1 MVGDRTRGF
10 VELIR
15 PGNAIAAGF
24 LTFIGAF
31 VADAFA
37 DPVMIGAAV
46 GATIAATGA
55 GMSINDYFDREID
68 RINQPDRAIPRGAV
82 TPREALG
89 FSIVLFAI
97 AVALVLLLPV
107 LAIVIAGVNLF
118 ALVAYTK
125 LFKGFSGLG
134 NIVVGYLTG
143 SAFLFGAAAVGS
155 VTVAVLVLF
164 ALAALS
170 TVARE
175 IVKDVED
182 MEGDREEGLRTL
194 PIVVGDR
201 TSLILAAV
209 VLALAVLASPVPFI
223 RGTFG
228 IAYLVLVIP
237 CDLLMLYSVYE
248 GFRNPTAGQSHLKYS
263 MYLAAV
269 AFVVGRAT
277 TIIG

>member
-1 MVGDRTRGF
+1 MVGDRTRGL
-10 VELIR
+10 VELTR

-31 VADAFA
+31 VAEGFSN
-37 DPVMIGAAV
+37 PVIIGAAV
-46 GATIAATGA
+46 GATIAATAA
-55 GMSINDYFDREID
+55 GMAINDYFDREID

-97 AVALVLLLPV
+97 AVAFVLTLPV

-125 LFKGFSGLG
+125 LFKGVMGLG
-134 NIVVGYLTG
+134 NAVVGYLTG

-182 MEGDREEGLRTL
+182 VEGDREEGLSTL
-194 PIVVGDR
+194 PIVIGSR
-201 TSLILAAV
+201 ESLILAAV
-209 VLALAVLASPVPFI
+209 VLAIAVLASPVPFI
-223 RGTFG
+223 RETFG
-228 IAYLVLVIP
+228 PAYLVLVIP

-248 GFRNPTAGQSHLKYS
+248 GFSNPTAGQSHLKYS

-269 AFVVGRAT
+269 AFVVGRAAAL
-277 TIIG
+277 IG